1 MSAERRGGRLYPDES
16 QDDDGEPSGMTS
28 QSGWIV
34 LAAYQ
39 PDAELFARQL
49 RSLQDQTLRD
59 WTCVISVDG
68 DAETVQRV
76 LAETVGDD
84 DRFRVVADGTRR
96 GFYLN
101 FERGLLEVPV
111 DAAWVALSDQDDY
124 WYPGK
129 LALLTARLEHSPLA
143 SGQARLVRHPSG
155 EVTGV
160 TDRVFSGGAELVLA
174 NQVTGSLCVFR
185 GALLET
191 ALPFPRVPTR
201 VETHDHWLA
210 VVAATYGD
218 LAIVEDVVQDYVQ
231 HGANVYGDPSQQQR
245 MGVAETIR
253 ETLAKARKYEGSA
266 TPLAVLRMFFLVQVG
281 WRQVIVE
288 VLQARGRPVAPGI
301 AAAFGR
307 RRRLRPLRRLQR
319 EAEAKG
325 IMVRR
330 SSLEYLIGWAAGAL
344 TGGRRRAHALAE
356 RASSAPAGVT
366 HGGRRTGPR

>member
-1 MSAERRGGRLYPDES
+1 
-16 QDDDGEPSGMTS
+16 MTS
-28 QSGWIV
+28 TRGWIV
-34 LAAYQ
+34 LAAYRPA
-39 PDAELFARQL
+39 PDLFARQL
-49 RSLQDQTLRD
+49 RSIQEQTLRE

-68 DAETVQRV
+68 EAETVRRV

-84 DRFRVVADGTRR
+84 PRFRVVADGTRR

-101 FERGLLEVPV
+101 FERGLLEVPS
-111 DAAWVALSDQDDY
+111 DAEWVALSDQDDH
-124 WYPGK
+124 WYPEK
-129 LALLTARLEHSPLA
+129 LAVLTQRLTDAPLA

-155 EVTGV
+155 EVLGT
-160 TDRVFSGGAELVLA
+160 TDRAYWGAAQLVLA

-185 GALLET
+185 GELLAT

-231 HGANVYGDPSQQQR
+231 HGANVYGDPSQQKA
-245 MGVAETIR
+245 MGLGDTIR

-266 TPLAVLRMFFLVQVG
+266 SPLAVLRMFFLVQVG

-288 VLQARGRPVAPGI
+288 VLERRGRPVDEAVS
-301 AAAFGR
+301 AAFGR
-307 RRRLRPLRRLQR
+307 RRRLGPLRRLQR

-330 SSLEYLIGWAAGAL
+330 SSLEYLVGWAAGTL
-344 TGGRRRAHALAE
+344 TGGRRRAHALAV
-356 RASSAPAGVT
+356 RASA
-366 HGGRRTGPR
+366 RTPR

>member
-1 MSAERRGGRLYPDES
+1 
-16 QDDDGEPSGMTS
+16 MTS

-39 PDAELFARQL
+39 PDPELFARQL
-49 RSLQDQTLRD
+49 RSIQDQTLRE

-68 DAETVQRV
+68 DSEVVRRV
-76 LAETVGDD
+76 VAETVGADE
-84 DRFRVVADGTRR
+84 RFRVIADGTRR

-101 FERGLLEVPV
+101 FERGLQEVPV
-111 DAAWVALSDQDDY
+111 DAEWVALSDQDDY
-124 WYPGK
+124 WYPQK
-129 LALLTARLEHSPLA
+129 LALLTAELEHAPLA

-155 EVTGV
+155 EVAGV
-160 TDRVFSGGAELVLA
+160 TDRAYHGAAQLVLA

-185 GALLET
+185 GELLAT

-210 VVAATYGD
+210 VLASTYGD

-231 HGANVYGDPSQQQR
+231 HGANVYGDPSQQR
-245 MGVAETIR
+245 AMGLVSTVR

-266 TPLAVLRMFFLVQVG
+266 NPLAVLRMFFLVQVG

-288 VLQARGRPVAPGI
+288 VLQERGREIPEEV

-307 RRRLRPLRRLQR
+307 RRRLRPLRHLQC

-330 SSLEYLIGWAAGAL
+330 SSLEYLIGWASGAL
-344 TGGRRRAHALAE
+344 TGGRRRAHALAA
-356 RASSAPAGVT
+356 RASAA
-366 HGGRRTGPR
+366 RTSR

>member
-1 MSAERRGGRLYPDES
+1 MGNTAA
-16 QDDDGEPSGMTS
+16 MTS

-49 RSLQDQTLRD
+49 RSIQEQTLRD

-68 DAETVQRV
+68 DAETVRRV
-76 LAETVGDD
+76 LADTVGDD
-84 DRFRVVADGTRR
+84 ARFRVIADGTRR

-101 FERGLLEVPV
+101 FERGLLEVPA

-129 LALLTARLEHSPLA
+129 LALLVERLEDAPLA

-155 EVTGV
+155 DVTGV
-160 TDRVFSGGAELVLA
+160 TDRAFAGGAQLVLA

-185 GALLET
+185 GALLAT

-231 HGANVYGDPSQQQR
+231 HGANVYGDPSQQKA
-245 MGVAETIR
+245 MGLIETIR
-253 ETLAKARKYEGSA
+253 ETLAKARRYEGSA
-266 TPLAVLRMFFLVQVG
+266 SPLAVLRMFFLVQVG

-288 VLQARGRPVAPGI
+288 VLQMRGRSVAPDVL
-301 AAAFGR
+301 AAFGR

-319 EAEAKG
+319 EAETMG

-330 SSLEYLIGWAAGAL
+330 SSWEYLIGWFAGSL
-344 TGGRRRAHALAE
+344 TGGRRRAHALAV
-356 RASSAPAGVT
+356 RAVSAAAS
-366 HGGRRTGPR
+366 R

>member
-1 MSAERRGGRLYPDES
+1 
-16 QDDDGEPSGMTS
+16 MTS

-39 PDAELFARQL
+39 PNPELFARQL
-49 RSLQDQTLRD
+49 RSIQEQTLRD

-68 DAETVQRV
+68 DDSVIQRV

-84 DRFRVVADGTRR
+84 ERFRVVADSTRR

-129 LALLTARLEHSPLA
+129 LALLTAELGTSPLA

-155 EVTGV
+155 EVSGA
-160 TDRVFSGGAELVLA
+160 TDRAFAGGPQLVLA

-185 GALLET
+185 GELLAT

-231 HGANVYGDPSQQQR
+231 HGANVYGDPSQQQA
-245 MGVAETIR
+245 MGLAETVR
-253 ETLAKARKYEGSA
+253 ETLRKARKYEGSA
-266 TPLAVLRMFFLVQVG
+266 GPLAVLRMFFLVQVG

-288 VLQARGRPVAPGI
+288 VLQGRGRSVDPGI
-301 AAAFGR
+301 VAAFGGQ
-307 RRRLRPLRRLQR
+307 RRLRALRRLQR
-319 EAEAKG
+319 DAEAMG

-330 SSLEYLIGWAAGAL
+330 SSIEYLVSWAAGAL
-344 TGGRRRAHALAE
+344 TGGRRRAHALAQ
-356 RASSAPAGVT
+356 RAVSPDVAPARNG
-366 HGGRRTGPR
+366 

>member
-1 MSAERRGGRLYPDES
+1 
-16 QDDDGEPSGMTS
+16 MTS

-39 PDAELFARQL
+39 PNAELFARQL
-49 RSLQDQTLRD
+49 RSIQAQTMRE

-68 DAETVQRV
+68 DDATVRRV

-84 DRFRVVADGTRR
+84 GRFRVVADGIRR

-111 DAAWVALSDQDDY
+111 NAPWVALSDQDDY
-124 WYPGK
+124 WYEGK
-129 LALLTARLEHSPLA
+129 LALLTAQLETSPLA

-160 TDRVFSGGAELVLA
+160 TDRTFSGGAQLVLA

-185 GALLET
+185 GELLET

-218 LAIVEDVVQDYVQ
+218 LAIVGDVVQDYVQ
-231 HGANVYGDPSQQQR
+231 HGSNVYGDPSQQKA
-245 MGVAETIR
+245 MGLAETVR
-253 ETLAKARKYEGSA
+253 ETLAKARKYEGNA
-266 TPLAVLRMFFLVQVG
+266 GPLAVLRMFFLVQVG

-288 VLQARGRPVAPGI
+288 VLQARGRPVDAGI
-301 AAAFGR
+301 DAAFGR
-307 RRRLRPLRRLQR
+307 RRRLRPLRRLQHD
-319 EAEAKG
+319 AEVAG
-325 IMVRR
+325 TMVRR
-330 SSLEYLIGWAAGAL
+330 SSIEYLISWAAGAF
-344 TGGRRRAHALAE
+344 TGGRRRAHALAA
-356 RASSAPAGVT
+356 RASAAGT
-366 HGGRRTGPR
+366 ASTRDGAQDSPR